1 MPQSQPVNSPPT
13 DEAKPS
19 LANCPILLNDG
30 IKALLIDEDGSIENL
45 DAFAALTRL
54 KTKPH
59 LVVHSV
65 FTIDRLARFSSRNG
79 NGLFTAAINVAHFDV
94 LELFAFIHPTVF
106 VRPSIGGLLD
116 AMGIENP
123 ESLEEQ
129 AIKLHE
135 VVGIMLN
142 SCSPQQIN
150 KAGIRDPRQA
160 RQLAQAMH
168 LAGWVWGA
176 PILEQMGAEIFDRPD
191 VAHDSTGVNI
201 WARLPNWEEFA
212 PRPPA
217 GSLEVT
223 AKEAQDLLAKF
234 TGKGAEIREGQQ
246 KYAAE
251 ASKAFNARASD
262 QHPHI
267 VLGEAGT
274 GIGKTFGYLA
284 PALAW
289 ARKNDGR
296 VQISTYTKALQ
307 RQIDQQLINL
317 YPNIQS
323 KQASTVIRKGRE
335 NYMCLLNFEE
345 WAGKAIHQK
354 GAQAVVAGLLA
365 RWGMTTLDGDMVG
378 GDLPSWLLPLL
389 THRAQDGANR
399 LSVNL
404 TDTRGECIHGACP
417 HYGKCY
423 IEKSKR
429 RANRAE
435 LVISNHALVMHNL
448 AYDGFMKQHNSAKP
462 ELVQM
467 VDGEE
472 VEPQR
477 PRIVFDEGHHL
488 FDAADSCF
496 AAHLTGLEM
505 AELRRWLRGAETG
518 TSGGR
523 TRGLKSR
530 LEELIYDDDSG
541 MEALS
546 DVLHNAMK
554 LPAPRWNARLSE
566 NLTEGPAEAFLGV
579 LRGQVYARAKANHSY
594 DLEVDCYPLID
605 GVLEAADNLRDA
617 LTAIVMPLKALCNR
631 LSRKLVDEAE
641 NLEPAQ
647 KAKLEAA
654 ITGIERRS
662 IMQIPMWIEM
672 LKQLEVSAKVI
683 EVVGQYH
690 PDFVDWFHI
699 HRRFGKD
706 FDVGMYR
713 HYIDPSKP
721 LAKYILSETDGA
733 LITSATLRDHVDD
746 LTAIDNGIVKIGADD
761 HDLLDWRSAESRT
774 GASHLPM
781 PAYRFS
787 CDSPFDYAKNTDI
800 IIIQDINRDN
810 PEQVAAA
817 MQALFIA
824 AGGGGLGLFTAISRL
839 RQTYDKL
846 ILPMSEQNIQLYAQ
860 HVDPLDIGTL
870 IDMFRANKNSCLL
883 GTDAVRDG
891 VDVPGASLR
900 LLVYDR
906 VPWLRPSI
914 LERARKAEFGGNQ
927 YADMMTRFKLKQ
939 AFGRLI
945 RRADDK
951 GVFVMLDKR
960 MPTRLQ
966 TAFPKDVT
974 VHKIGL
980 KEAVRLIAIKLD
992 QNK

>member
-1 MPQSQPVNSPPT
+1 M
-13 DEAKPS
+13 
-19 LANCPILLNDG
+19 LNDG

-45 DAFAALTRL
+45 DAFDALMRL

-65 FTIDRLARFSSRNG
+65 FTIDRLARFTSKNSNS
-79 NGLFTAAINVAHFDV
+79 LFMQAINVAHLDV
-94 LELFAFIHPTVF
+94 LELFAFIHPTIF
-106 VRPSIGGLLD
+106 VRPSIGGIIEALGLD
-116 AMGIENP
+116 VP

-135 VVGIMLN
+135 IVDILLRK
-142 SCSPQQIN
+142 CSPQQIN
-150 KAGIRDPRQA
+150 KAGISDPRQA
-160 RQLAQAMH
+160 KQLAQAMH
-168 LAGWVWGA
+168 LGGWVWGA
-176 PILEQMGAEIFDRPD
+176 PVLEQMGAEVHSRPE

-234 TGKGAEIREGQQ
+234 TGKNAEIREGQQ

-251 ASKAFNARASD
+251 ASKAFNARESD
-262 QHPHI
+262 QFPHI

-307 RQIDQQLINL
+307 RQIDQQLTHI

-365 RWGMTTLDGDMVG
+365 RWGMNTLDGDMVG

-417 HYGKCY
+417 HYGKCF

-435 LVISNHALVMHNL
+435 LVISNHALVMHTL

-462 ELVQM
+462 ELVQI

-530 LEELIYDDDSG
+530 LEELIYDDESA

-554 LPAPRWNARLSE
+554 LPAPRWNARLLE
-566 NLTEGPAEAFLGV
+566 NLAQGPAEAFLGI
-579 LRGQVYARAKANHSY
+579 LRNQIYARAKSQHAY
-594 DLEVDCYPLID
+594 DLEVDCYPLLD
-605 GVLEAADNLRDA
+605 GVLEAADTLRDA
-617 LTAIVMPLKALCNR
+617 LTNIVMPLKALCNR
-631 LSRKLVDEAE
+631 LSRKLVDDAE
-641 NLEPAQ
+641 TLEPAQ

-654 ITGIERRS
+654 ISGIERRS

-672 LKQLEVSAKVI
+672 LKQLEVSSRVI
-683 EVVGQYH
+683 EMVGKLH

-713 HYIDPSKP
+713 HYVDPSKP
-721 LAKYILSETDGA
+721 LAKYILSETDGV
-733 LITSATLRDHVDD
+733 LITSATLRDHIDD
-746 LTAIDNGIVKIGADD
+746 VTALDNLIELENVVGIDNLPVQDQSLANS
-761 HDLLDWRSAESRT
+761 LDWRSAESRT
-774 GASHLPM
+774 GASHLPV

-800 IIIQDINRDN
+800 IIIQDINRDD
-810 PEQVAAA
+810 PMQVAAA
-817 MQALFIA
+817 MQSLFLA

-839 RQTYDKL
+839 RKTYDQL
-846 ILPMSEQNIQLYAQ
+846 ILPMSKNNIQLYAQ

-870 IDMFRANKNSCLL
+870 IDMFRADKNSCLL

-891 VDVPGASLR
+891 VDVPGESLR
-900 LLVYDR
+900 LLIYDR

-945 RRADDK
+945 RRADDR

-966 TAFPKDVT
+966 SAFPKDVT

-980 KEAVRLIAIKLD
+980 KEAVRLISIKLKRD
-992 QNK
+992 ESN